1 MALHMSRQR
10 MLMGQT
16 LGQTLGQMSQ
26 MGQLSQMGQMGQMS
40 SMSQM
45 SQLNQLNQSLGQS
58 MGQPKFS
65 MQFAQLPPEHDM
77 VDVDGRSLSSIG
89 VMPMSLQLHSMPPG
103 LLQSM
108 GPQLHPITPQMASL
122 HQLHSM
128 TSLHHP
134 SMVVVGPHGHHLV
147 DHTGQIEA
155 AVMEVPQPIDAM
167 VVAAGAGMYD
177 DSERKKNKSA
187 LKNGLR
193 PPFSCAHCGRTY
205 NKKYHLTRH
214 ERCHNNVKPYTCPHC
229 PKAFVE
235 SGDLKKH
242 IRVHTHD
249 RPYKCNACPATFTQS
264 SSLRVHERVHKGV
277 RYTCDQCHHQFTRN
291 YFLQQHKR
299 RHATGGL
306 DKDVVCSHDTVT
318 LAHGVVGMS
327 QPVGP
332 HASDAE
338 AAAVV
343 VQAVQVL
350 QNVERVE
357 LAAAAAVAG
366 VGTVPLVP
374 SVPPP
379 TFSD

>member
-1 MALHMSRQR
+1 MDHLIRPEDMAIHLGRQR
-10 MLMGQT
+10 LLM
-16 LGQTLGQMSQ
+16 
-26 MGQLSQMGQMGQMS
+26 
-40 SMSQM
+40 
-45 SQLNQLNQSLGQS
+45 QSKY
-58 MGQPKFS
+58 PF
-65 MQFAQLPPEHDM
+65 QLPSEADHMDAGL
-77 VDVDGRSLSSIG
+77 VDPSRSLSSM
-89 VMPMSLQLHSMPPG
+89 VMPMGFQLHSMSASM
-103 LLQSM
+103 LQPM

-122 HQLHSM
+122 QQIHSM
-128 TSLHHP
+128 TSLQP
-134 SMVVVGPHGHHLV
+134 PLVVVGPHGGHHLV
-147 DHTGQIEA
+147 DHTGQLEA
-155 AVMEVPQPIDAM
+155 AVMEVPQTIDSLGG
-167 VVAAGAGMYD
+167 GAGVHDPCDLD
-177 DSERKKNKSA
+177 DPERKKAKA
-187 LKNGLR
+187 MKGGCK
-193 PPFSCAHCGRTY
+193 PPFSCQHCGRSY

-214 ERCHNNVKPYTCPHC
+214 ERCHNNVKPYTCPSC

-249 RPYKCNACPATFTQS
+249 RPYKCASCPATFTQS

-299 RHATGGL
+299 RHVGGGL
-306 DKDVVCSHDTVT
+306 DKDVCSHDTVT
-318 LAHGVVGMS
+318 LAHGVVGLPS
-327 QPVGP
+327 HPVGP

-366 VGTVPLVP
+366 VGVVPLVP
-374 SVPPP
+374 SVPAP